1 MFSFSIYRNGD
12 AHSGR
17 RVLIPSNIARSR
29 DHVLELV
36 TTKAQLF
43 TPAKR
48 LCSLEGK
55 PVEVS
60 EIENG
65 GKYVAMEGSKAF
77 QKVSYS
83 VVGNRV
89 SIPPR

>member
-1 MFSFSIYRNGD
+1 M
-12 AHSGR
+12 
-17 RVLIPSNIARSR
+17 
-29 DHVLELV
+29 LELV
-36 TTKAQLF
+36 TAKAQLF

-48 LCSLEGK
+48 LCTLDGK

-77 QKVSYS
+77 QKVAYS
-83 VVGNRV
+83 ILEDRL
-89 SIPPR
+89 SLPPRLVAISF

>member
-1 MFSFSIYRNGD
+1 
-12 AHSGR
+12 
-17 RVLIPSNIARSR
+17 
-29 DHVLELV
+29 LELV

-48 LCSLEGK
+48 LCNLEGK

-77 QKVSYS
+77 QKVSYA

-89 SIPPR
+89 TIPPR